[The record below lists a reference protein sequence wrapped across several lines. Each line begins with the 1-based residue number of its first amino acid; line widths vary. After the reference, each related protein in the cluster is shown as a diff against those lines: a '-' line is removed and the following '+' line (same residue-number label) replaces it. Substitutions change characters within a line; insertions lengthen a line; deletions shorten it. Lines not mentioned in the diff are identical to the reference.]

1 MAKFFDVGIT
11 HGADDS
17 ITHTLSTT
25 LIGPDGKVV
34 AFLSWERV
42 DAGAGDGGCDEVGG
56 QCRMKFPRVVRPSI
70 ILADF
75 LNSKNDIFKKIR
87 RVKAR

>member
-25 LIGPDGKVV
+25 LIGPDGKVA
-34 AFLSWERV
+34 AFYPGNEWTRSKWLGMSRSSREMP
-42 DAGAGDGGCDEVGG
+42 DEVSSSG
-56 QCRMKFPRVVRPSI
+56 QTSYNSCSFQTLEKLVRKSGE
-70 ILADF
+70 
-75 LNSKNDIFKKIR
+75 
-87 RVKAR
+87 